1 MSMKYLYV
9 CVSSN
14 EDSYLEQAFASIVTL
29 KAKVPD
35 AFVSLLVD
43 RDTEKSLVEGRE
55 RIKDII
61 DEFVAIEF
69 AVDIS
74 KKVRSRLLKTN
85 MRNLIDGD
93 FLFIDTDTFIFQD
106 LTAIEKLPASFA
118 GVQDKHCPLSKNDQV
133 HTLSLSLKLV
143 FSNFNAVNEETFI
156 NSGVLLVRDTRA
168 NRDFFKDWNREY
180 EKWERKGITQDM
192 PSLAFVNYN
201 HSYCIAELEGPWNCQ
216 LESGAAYFRSAKI
229 FHYYASHITQK
240 SLTDLFQYIRNS
252 KFDEA
257 AKKYILENYERVAF
271 DFGTSALVTGVE
283 QEILKTACYRF
294 LVFLYRRVHFVF
306 SICERIL
313 SLGRGKGL
321 YFKSK
326 KGYSSGNDCGGI

>member
-1 MSMKYLYV
+1 MKYLYV
-9 CVSSN
+9 CVSS
-14 EDSYLEQAFASIVTL
+14 EKDFYLEQAFASIVTL
-29 KAKVPD
+29 KSKMPN
-35 AFVSLLVD
+35 AFVSLLMD
-43 RDTEKSLVEGRE
+43 ENTKKSLIDGRQN
-55 RIKDII
+55 IKHLV
-61 DEFVAIEF
+61 DEVVSVKFSSEVCQ
-69 AVDIS
+69 
-74 KKVRSRLLKTN
+74 KVRSRRLKTS
-85 MRNLIDGD
+85 MRNLVDGD
-93 FLFIDTDTFIFQD
+93 FLYIDTDTFIFQD
-106 LTAIEKLPASFA
+106 LSQIEKMSLSFA
-118 GVQDKHCPLSKNDQV
+118 GVQDKHCPLSENDQV
-133 HTLSLSLKLV
+133 HTHSLSLKLV
-143 FSNFNAVNEETFI
+143 FKSSIVNEETFI
-156 NSGVLLVRDTRA
+156 NGGVLLVRDTKA

-201 HSYCIAELEGPWNCQ
+201 HSYCIAELDGSWNCQ

-271 DFGTSALVTGVE
+271 NFGTSALVTGVE

-294 LVFLYRRVHFVF
+294 LVFLYSRVHFVF

-326 KGYSSGNDCGGI
+326 KVAKP